1 MRIRNNAG
9 FSLGELI
16 TIMGILLVLAAIA
29 IPNFIEWRSKAQVS
43 RAARDV
49 YSSLQKAKVEAVR
62 RNQLCGITFRDAEN
76 DIVVYV
82 ETDLPPYGY
91 DGDDIVIN
99 ILEWSDYPG
108 VSLDTA
114 RGGGDGLNFAN
125 PDRGIVFGHDGLPRN
140 DSDNLASGA
149 VFLIGPGGERQ
160 NTVTITP
167 AGSIQIDHS
176 G

>member
-16 TIMGILLVLAAIA
+16 TIMGILLVLAAVA

-62 RNQLCGITFRDAEN
+62 RNQLCGIDFRDAEN
-76 DIVVYV
+76 DIVIYV
-82 ETDLPPYGY
+82 ETGLPPYGFGG
-91 DGDDIVIN
+91 GDIEIKTV
-99 ILEWSDYPG
+99 EWSDYPG
-108 VSLDTA
+108 VTYA
-114 RGGGDGLNFAN
+114 LNFAN

-140 DSDNLASGA
+140 DSDNLSSGS
-149 VFLIGPGGERQ
+149 VLLTGPGGDRQ

-167 AGSIQIDHS
+167 AGSIQIDQ
-176 G
+176 